1 MIFQVST
8 EESRLDAVISDLA
21 RRRSHIG
28 VIASRQDTKIIS
40 ALTPLQELMGY
51 STDLRTFTSGTA
63 SFAME
68 LSHYEKMTKDET
80 QKVID
85 RISGFY
91 SPKLY

>member
-1 MIFQVST
+1 M
-8 EESRLDAVISDLA
+8 LDAVVSDLA
-21 RRRSHIG
+21 SRRSHIG
-28 VIASRQDTKIIS
+28 GIASRRDTKIIS

-68 LSHYEKMTKDET
+68 LSHYEKMTNEET